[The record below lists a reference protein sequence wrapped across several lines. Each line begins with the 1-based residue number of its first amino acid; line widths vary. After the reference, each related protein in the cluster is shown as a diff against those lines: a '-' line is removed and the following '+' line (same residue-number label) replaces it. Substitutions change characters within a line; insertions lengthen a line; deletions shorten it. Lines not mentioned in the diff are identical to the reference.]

1 MTRQEF
7 QSSDNLT
14 TALREVF
21 RNPAFQEALAI
32 VKAEGIP
39 SAPIPTHGDLIQQ
52 AAIAGAKAHGW
63 HKALEYLELLCNRV
77 VKSEEGQFVE
87 HEDSAAEQLRKLGH
101 YTEDEIQT
109 IVKQARNQA

>member
-7 QSSDNLT
+7 QTSDNLT

-21 RNPAFQEALAI
+21 RNPAFVEALAI
-32 VKAEGIP
+32 VKSEGIP
-39 SAPIPTHGDLIQQ
+39 SSPISSHGDLIHQ

-63 HKALEYLELLCNRV
+63 FKALEHLELLCNRII
-77 VKSEEGQFVE
+77 KSNEGQFVE
-87 HEDSAAEQLRKLGH
+87 HEDAAIAQLSALGH
-101 YTEDEIQT
+101 YTEDEIQA